1 MTRTKCQV
9 SSLGPRT
16 QSNTDP
22 GGFDVQPLDRHKVT
36 SYYIQ
41 SLVRVIDRFFVVKL
55 QNSKSHN
62 RTPACDERLTGD
74 NGTFT
79 SPNYPNNYPNDKDCR
94 YEISVTPPKVVRLT
108 FMDFNI
114 EDPYDV
120 LLVYDGNTTDDTWEI
135 GKLNGANIPSPIT
148 SSESN
153 MTVLFHA
160 DNRGNRKGFQAN
172 YAAVDKV
179 LSTCEVGQYLC
190 DDGVTCIQAWKRCDG
205 NRDCRDGSDEDTS
218 KCACQ
223 NIPKSLRMCRG
234 LEYRKMTLPNP
245 LNSSHTT
252 VDDIIKS
259 NQFSAYRDLVD
270 SGCHPS
276 IKDYVCAIIVP
287 RCNSSP
293 NPRQQLPCRSWCEE
307 VQYSCRHEPTSS
319 IFPPC
324 KIFHYNNC
332 NNVRPSRTRAGVDCF
347 DGTGANYRGNE
358 ARGPIGE
365 VDCSRW
371 DADTYPKT
379 YPWANL
385 VDNKCRN
392 PRPERDLRPWCF
404 TSSGFE
410 YCDILPCNIS
420 IKGCEDPGKPL
431 YGQRSPVLKFYWPND
446 KITYTCNTGFKFP
459 KGSPP
464 NTARCVQ
471 VNESTGEVNWAT
483 KKPNCQVD
491 HKYKLQE
498 DLLSETVYNKEVAP
512 TTSLYFKAYVK
523 NVINLDEKA
532 EQIVTS
538 YKAEWSWMDDRLA
551 WNRERYGKFDHMFVR
566 AERVWLP
573 TLTLETNAD
582 TRYSGTFPFT
592 EVRIDNDGE
601 VNWPIAA
608 LATTTCTLDPF
619 LFPQDNMTCA
629 ICFTVGEDYTIGCSN
644 ETTHHD
650 IVNKVKDD
658 NFLTCRDPQADIVT
672 GEWSG
677 KTTVSSK
684 INKAC
689 LTITLKRDPTYHYS
703 TTVSPC
709 LILIVLMI
717 ITFIMPIDKGDR
729 IGFGVTVL
737 LSMVVS
743 LVVVTGF
750 LPVSSTLPFIAMLI
764 IVCMGLMALFMLWT
778 VFILI
783 IHDKKGP
790 LPKWARTFFLK
801 HMARALFLGD
811 LTKKLKNEEPT
822 KDATKNKVT
831 DIEGHANHAFMTNG
845 HGPTAGRGNPPPN
858 VKNEVGATLIGL
870 KGSVDRLSDS
880 IDALAK
886 ASGGDDDEE
895 NSEYALLAHVL
906 DRLGLVFYIVAVAV
920 AIPCTLFINR
930 QRVIPTY

>member
-9 SSLGPRT
+9 SSLGPGT

-55 QNSKSHN
+55 QNSKSHS
-62 RTPACDERLTGD
+62 RQPVSVHVACDKRLTGD

-79 SPNYPNNYPNDKDCR
+79 SPNYPNNYPNYKDCR

-108 FMDFNI
+108 FTDFNI

-135 GKLNGANIPSPIT
+135 ERLNGANIPSPIT
-148 SSESN
+148 SSESI

-179 LSTCEVGQYLC
+179 LSTCEVGQFLC
-190 DDGVTCIQAWKRCDG
+190 ADGVTCIKAWKRCDG

-223 NIPKSLRMCRG
+223 NIPRSLRLCRG
-234 LEYRKMTLPNP
+234 LEYNKMTVPNP
-245 LNSSHTT
+245 LNSDHTT
-252 VDDIIKS
+252 VNDIMNS
-259 NQFSAYRDLVD
+259 NRFNAYRDLVE
-270 SGCHPS
+270 SGCHPR

-293 NPRQQLPCRSWCEE
+293 KPRQQLPCRSWCEE
-307 VQYSCRHEPTSS
+307 VQYSCRHEPAWS

-332 NNVRPSRTRAGVDCF
+332 NNVRPSRTRAGVKLVTWLLRSVTSTLGQRYLVDDVGPRRGSLGQSTKEDQSDWSKALVECF
-347 DGTGANYRGNE
+347 DGNGANYRGNE

-392 PRPERDLRPWCF
+392 PTPARDRRPWCF

-410 YCDILPCNIS
+410 YCDIIPCNIS

-431 YGQRSPVLKFYWPND
+431 YGKRSPVLKFYWPND

-483 KKPNCQVD
+483 TKPNCQGRSSPNTVPHFFLLLPLKRSSPAVVSVTGCVYVKIGRQTVVDCDGFD

-629 ICFTVGEDYTIGCSN
+629 ICFTVGEDYTI
-644 ETTHHD
+644 EL
-650 IVNKVKDD
+650 
-658 NFLTCRDPQADIVT
+658 LTFFTRP
-672 GEWSG
+672 GR
-677 KTTVSSK
+677 
-684 INKAC
+684 AC
-689 LTITLKRDPTYHYS
+689 WTW
-703 TTVSPC
+703 
-709 LILIVLMI
+709 
-717 ITFIMPIDKGDR
+717 
-729 IGFGVTVL
+729 
-737 LSMVVS
+737 
-743 LVVVTGF
+743 VVVF
-750 LPVSSTLPFIAMLI
+750 V
-764 IVCMGLMALFMLWT
+764 
-778 VFILI
+778 
-783 IHDKKGP
+783 
-790 LPKWARTFFLK
+790 
-801 HMARALFLGD
+801 
-811 LTKKLKNEEPT
+811 
-822 KDATKNKVT
+822 
-831 DIEGHANHAFMTNG
+831 
-845 HGPTAGRGNPPPN
+845 
-858 VKNEVGATLIGL
+858 
-870 KGSVDRLSDS
+870 
-880 IDALAK
+880 
-886 ASGGDDDEE
+886 
-895 NSEYALLAHVL
+895 
-906 DRLGLVFYIVAVAV
+906 
-920 AIPCTLFINR
+920 
-930 QRVIPTY
+930 